1 MTTNQDPRPDPA
13 VDRPGESLLPDELL
27 ASSHRMAASRAK
39 GARMLTRSRARRRI
53 LPTIVVAS
61 MALFG
66 AGLANAFVGST
77 FVPTTNVTTTSA
89 TAATTQQNAT
99 NAITL
104 ARLSAAIAADQRTL
118 AALASS
124 TARTSAAAVS
134 GGASQI
140 STASSQP
147 GSGLVSTPPPVATAP
162 APSPAPTTHA
172 TTGASS
178 VG

>member
-1 MTTNQDPRPDPA
+1 MTTNHNPQPDPA
-13 VDRPGESLLPDELL
+13 VNQPGESLLPDELL
-27 ASSHRMAASRAK
+27 AASHRMAASRAK
-39 GARMLTRSRARRRI
+39 GARMLSRSRSRRRI

-77 FVPTTNVTTTSA
+77 FAPTTSVTTTSA
-89 TAATTQQNAT
+89 TAATSQQNAT

-124 TARTSAAAVS
+124 TAKTSAVAAS
-134 GGASQI
+134 AGASPI
-140 STASSQP
+140 STATSQP

-162 APSPAPTTHA
+162 APSAAPTTHA